1 MHISVA
7 WLNRLLDPGDCTPD
21 QAEHALTHMG
31 FPIESRT
38 PVAEAPEG
46 VGASGGDV
54 LLDVEVTSNRG
65 DVLCHE
71 GCAREIAA
79 ATGRR
84 LKLRVSPALRESVE
98 SIDGRFT
105 LENRVPDECPVFTAR
120 LIRGVRI
127 GPSPA
132 WLASALAAL
141 GQHSV
146 NNVVD
151 ASNYALFE
159 FGHPSHAFDL
169 ATLRG
174 SKIVI
179 RRAAKGESL
188 AALDGKTHALT
199 TDDVIVADAERA
211 VGLAGV
217 IGGVETS
224 VTARTTDILLEVAT
238 WAPASVRRAARR
250 LGIRTDA
257 SHRYERLVP
266 GALTIAAS
274 ERIASLIVEV
284 AGGEAHRGMLAAPEG
299 APAALMAKKTI
310 IDLRTPR
317 CDALLG
323 FKTEPSRAATLLA
336 SLGVEATPRPASPT
350 TLACVIPAHR
360 PDLTREV
367 DLIEE
372 VGRTRGLDAVP
383 TPNRITIDARPP
395 QDSERALRALA
406 ETLAG
411 MGFWEAVTFSFV
423 SREEAE
429 AFMPPGLRTLAVD
442 EARRPGEPA
451 LRPSVLPSLLRCARA
466 NRNAGARPEG
476 GLRFFETASVFAEM
490 EGGKTIENRNLALLV
505 DRARGDAQEAY
516 RLVRGAV
523 EAVVRVLGGAEAPL
537 RIEPGAPFLPALT
550 PAPGA
555 CGAVTLAGRPAG
567 YIGLLGAEALA
578 RHGLEGPAAGA
589 EIGLDAL
596 LALFPPKASVRA
608 LPAFP
613 GTERDLSV
621 VTPEAV
627 AWASIES
634 VATNSRLERC
644 VGVEFVGVYRG
655 KQVGAGKKSVTLR
668 LSFRDE
674 ARTLRSEEVEPEV
687 TRLVEALRR
696 ELGAELRA

>member
-38 PVAEAPEG
+38 PVPEG
-46 VGASGGDV
+46 PEGTPDV

-84 LKLRVSPALRESVE
+84 LKLRASPALRESAE
-98 SIDGRFT
+98 TITGRFT
-105 LENRVPDECPVFTAR
+105 LDNRVPDECPVFTAR

-132 WLASALAAL
+132 WLARALAAV

-169 ATLRG
+169 ATLLG

-199 TDDVIVADAERA
+199 PDDVVVADAERA

-224 VTARTTDILLEVAT
+224 VTAKTTDILLEVAT

-257 SHRYERLVP
+257 SHRYERHVP

-284 AGGEAHRGMLAAPEG
+284 AGGESLRGMLAAPEG
-299 APAALMAKKTI
+299 APAALISKKI
-310 IDLRTPR
+310 VIDLRTPR

-323 FKTEPSRAATLLA
+323 FTTEPSRAAALLG
-336 SLGVEATPRPASPT
+336 SLGVQATPQPASPT
-350 TLACVIPAHR
+350 TLACVIPSHR

-383 TPNRITIDARPP
+383 TPSRITIDARPP

-423 SREEAE
+423 SREEAD

-476 GLRFFETASVFAEM
+476 GVRLFETASVFAEM

-523 EAVVRVLGGAEAPL
+523 ETVVRALGGADAPL
-537 RIEPGAPFLPALT
+537 RIEPCPPILTALSS
-550 PAPGA
+550 GS

-596 LALFPPKASVRA
+596 LALFPPKATVRA

-621 VTPEAV
+621 VTPESV
-627 AWASIES
+627 AWAAIES
-634 VATNSRLERC
+634 VARTSRLERC